1 MKYTIYWLR
10 KDLRVQDNLCIEK
23 AIELGYPVLFL
34 YIYHFD
40 DKQFFQ
46 KPFDLSDENRI
57 GGASKW
63 WLHHSLKDFANNLKA
78 KFNSDLT
85 IKIGSINDVFQEF
98 IKNKNFE
105 IENIIHSEQYGIYS
119 IQKEK
124 NLELLCA
131 ENDINLFKINNSC
144 LIDLKNFH
152 RKDGSY
158 YKVYT
163 PFWKNIFN
171 ENLDLIRQNSNYDYQ
186 KLIPFNVKKSDID
199 SSQIEDLNLLP
210 KRPNWAI
217 NFQWEIGENAAN
229 KKFETFL
236 SSSILTYKKNRD
248 FPAIDGVSG
257 LSPHLAFGEISP
269 WKIFNSAHELYQN
282 LSDESE
288 KKSVFCFMSEVVW
301 REFSYYLLYHFPKLP
316 YQNFN
321 SKFDNFSW
329 ENNREFLTSWEAG
342 STGFPIIDAAM
353 EQLWNT
359 GWMHNRLRMVVGSF
373 LIKNLLVDWRL
384 GERYF
389 FNTLV
394 DYDLASNS
402 FGWQWVAGSGADASP
417 YFRIFNPILQSQKF
431 DTNCIFIKKYLP
443 VVQNVENAFIHDPF
457 LQSNHKQVDLFTKRN
472 YYKPIVDLS
481 KSRNKALEIY
491 KSMK

>member
-1 MKYTIYWLR
+1 M
-10 KDLRVQDNLCIEK
+10 
-23 AIELGYPVLFL
+23 
-34 YIYHFD
+34 
-40 DKQFFQ
+40 
-46 KPFDLSDENRI
+46 
-57 GGASKW
+57 
-63 WLHHSLKDFANNLKA
+63 
-78 KFNSDLT
+78 
-85 IKIGSINDVFQEF
+85 
-98 IKNKNFE
+98 
-105 IENIIHSEQYGIYS
+105 
-119 IQKEK
+119 
-124 NLELLCA
+124 
-131 ENDINLFKINNSC
+131 
-144 LIDLKNFH
+144 KNFH

-236 SSSILTYKKNRD
+236 SSSILTYKNNRD